1 MLNACSVFYMDISV
15 QYADIHVGGGVS
27 LQLSA
32 IIKQIRRFILVYTG
46 IDKTHTH
53 GFMYTHG
60 FIHLWDPNF
69 DRLLLI

>member
-32 IIKQIRRFILVYTG
+32 IIKQIRRFILV
-46 IDKTHTH
+46 
-53 GFMYTHG
+53 
-60 FIHLWDPNF
+60 
-69 DRLLLI
+69 